1 MNLSIQ
7 EILTQAFAF
16 AILVFVL
23 KKFAWKPLL
32 QLLDERREKIRS
44 GLEDIEQSK
53 KDVEVLKQK
62 YEELRAKIEEEAR
75 DRIQQAVSEG
85 KRVGRE
91 LQDEARQEARKIL
104 DKAKDDLALEVAK
117 AKVALREQIANLTL
131 ATTERLIREK
141 MDAKKDKDLILQL
154 IEDLEKLK

>member
-16 AILVFVL
+16 AILVIVL

-32 QLLDERREKIRS
+32 ALLDARREKIRS
-44 GLEDIEQSK
+44 GFEDIEQSK
-53 KDVEVLKQK
+53 KEVEALKQK
-62 YEELRAKIEEEAR
+62 YEEARAKIEEEAR

-91 LQDEARQEARKIL
+91 LQDEAREEARKIL

-131 ATTERLIREK
+131 VTTERLIREK

-154 IEDLEKLK
+154 VEDLEKLK